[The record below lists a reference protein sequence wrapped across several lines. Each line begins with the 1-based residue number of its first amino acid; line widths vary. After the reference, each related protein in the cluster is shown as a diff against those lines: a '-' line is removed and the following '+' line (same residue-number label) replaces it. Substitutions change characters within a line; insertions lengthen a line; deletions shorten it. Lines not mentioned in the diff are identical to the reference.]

1 MKKFSY
7 YFPYL
12 AWIVA
17 ISATFGSLYSSEILH
32 LVPCVLCWYQR
43 ILMYPLIIIIAVGIL
58 TKDKKLPLYVL
69 PFSMIGTVIA
79 LYHYLLQRGIIPD
92 TLGPCQL
99 GVSCATRY
107 IEWFGFITI
116 PFLSLLSFVT
126 ITILMYLLYRYSNK
140 K

>member
-7 YFPYL
+7 YFPYF
-12 AWIVA
+12 AWIVV
-17 ISATFGSLYSSEILH
+17 IVATFGSLYYSEIAR
-32 LVPCVLCWYQR
+32 LVPCIFCWYQR
-43 ILMYPLIIIIAVGIL
+43 IFMYPLVFIIAIGIL
-58 TKDKKLPLYVL
+58 TKDKKMPFYVL
-69 PFSMIGTVIA
+69 PLSSIGTVIA
-79 LYHYLLQRGIIPD
+79 LYHYFLQRGIIPV

-116 PFLSLLSFVT
+116 PFLSLLAFVT
-126 ITILMYLLYRYSNK
+126 ITILMYLSYRYSNK